1 MGEAI
6 GVDSFFLSLSPASF
20 LQITATADA
29 MASQSVAGLGGA
41 GLGGAAFFPDGT
53 CVWFQFQITLAQANE
68 HWHWVGSDMQ
78 KHIAARELLAQF
90 ALTVCIESRLL
101 RGRGPIACQQ
111 GTDNSAADAVSAKGL
126 SMTPAVSAV
135 LAPYFTFMRRFH
147 IFSQNDSRPWSFE
160 RHCGLVESIQA
171 APS

>member
-29 MASQSVAGLGGA
+29 MASQSVA

-90 ALTVCIESRLL
+90 ALTV
-101 RGRGPIACQQ
+101 
-111 GTDNSAADAVSAKGL
+111 
-126 SMTPAVSAV
+126 
-135 LAPYFTFMRRFH
+135 H
-147 IFSQNDSRPWSFE
+147 
-160 RHCGLVESIQA
+160 
-171 APS
+171 